1 MSTVTQPATGNGRDR
16 IASTYVLCTRDD
28 SVHPEHQR
36 IMATR
41 CTRTI
46 ELDTDHSP
54 FASMTRE
61 TADILEALAQRS

>member
-1 MSTVTQPATGNGRDR
+1 MSTVTQPVTGNGRDR
-16 IASTYVLCTRDD
+16 IGSTYVLCTRDD

-36 IMATR
+36 LMATR
-41 CTRTI
+41 CSHTI

-61 TADILEALAQRS
+61 TADILEVLARRS